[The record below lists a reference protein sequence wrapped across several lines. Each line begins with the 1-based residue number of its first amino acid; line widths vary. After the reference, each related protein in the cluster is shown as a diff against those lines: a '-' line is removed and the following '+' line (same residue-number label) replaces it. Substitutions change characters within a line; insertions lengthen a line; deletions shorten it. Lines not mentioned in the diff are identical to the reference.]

1 MRHPRPNQQ
10 RPNWYCVFFFVSFFV
25 FLGVGE
31 RGRNPL
37 AGMRLLP
44 PAGYA
49 VVGAL
54 LRCPLPSDLL
64 RSLLVVSPSFPLSP
78 FSRG

>member
-1 MRHPRPNQQ
+1 MSLFALKAAIHFR
-10 RPNWYCVFFFVSFFV
+10 
-25 FLGVGE
+25 VG

-37 AGMRLLP
+37 AGVRLLP

-54 LRCPLPSDLL
+54 LRCPLPLDLL
-64 RSLLVVSPSFPLSP
+64 RSLLVVSPSFPIRRFPVPSLRT
-78 FSRG
+78 FDG